1 VVVSARKAAVVD
13 EGSAR
18 ARILDAAERLFA
30 QRGFDATATSAV
42 AKSAGVPKG
51 LLFYY
56 FPTKKDILSALV
68 GERLGFDTIDV
79 GPLTVPGDPVQSLL
93 NLSGKLF
100 EAQAASAVL
109 RVILWRE
116 ELTHPEVKANL
127 AAHRH
132 SLYAAIE
139 QVLTGSL
146 AGTQTDPGALRAA
159 ALAWVAVVTTKP
171 LEDQLRGSGATR
183 ARDPR
188 GDLASVAELIC
199 AGLRCTRETQ
209 AQSA

>member
-1 VVVSARKAAVVD
+1 MEEEGRART
-13 EGSAR
+13 
-18 ARILDAAERLFA
+18 RILDAAEHLFA

-42 AKSAGVPKG
+42 AKAAQVPKG

-79 GPLTVPGDPVQSLL
+79 GPLTAPGDPVQSLL
-93 NLSGKLF
+93 NLSEKLF

-127 AAHRH
+127 AAHRQ

-146 AGTQTDPGALRAA
+146 SGTEIDPTALRAA
-159 ALAWVAVVTTKP
+159 ALAWVAMVTTKP
-171 LEDQLRGSGATR
+171 LEDQLRGSGAMKV
-183 ARDPR
+183 RDPR
-188 GDLASVAELIC
+188 ADLASVAELLC
-199 AGLRCTRETQ
+199 AGLRRGSETQ
-209 AQSA
+209 TQPA

>member
-1 VVVSARKAAVVD
+1 MEEEGRART
-13 EGSAR
+13 
-18 ARILDAAERLFA
+18 RILDAAEHLFA

-42 AKSAGVPKG
+42 AKAAQVPKG

-79 GPLTVPGDPVQSLL
+79 GPLTAPGDPVQSLL
-93 NLSGKLF
+93 NLSEKLF

-127 AAHRH
+127 AAHRQ

-139 QVLTGSL
+139 QVLTRSLSGSEI
-146 AGTQTDPGALRAA
+146 DPKALRAA
-159 ALAWVAVVTTKP
+159 ALAWVAMVTTKP
-171 LEDQLRGSGATR
+171 LEDQLRGSGAMKV
-183 ARDPR
+183 RDPR
-188 GDLASVAELIC
+188 DDLASVAELLC
-199 AGLRCTRETQ
+199 AGLRRGSETQ
-209 AQSA
+209 TQPA